1 MPTYLYWG
9 EDEFQIAQEAQKLH
23 LELLDPSWLD
33 FNFVKIVAMADEQII
48 DGLNYS
54 ATPPFG
60 SGDRLTWLV
69 DTTITQKCSDT
80 IRAELDRTLAN
91 LPPNSHLLLTT
102 SNKPDGRLKSTKLL
116 QKYAIVKEFSPIPP
130 WKTDAIVTFIKKA
143 SQTYNLE
150 LSETGL
156 ELMAEAVGNDSRR
169 LHMELEKLK
178 LWQGDRP
185 GQLDIEAISS
195 LVNATAHNSLQLAK
209 AILEGDLD
217 RSLTLL
223 AELLRNNEAGLKIC
237 ATLTGQFRTWL
248 WVRLLIE
255 SGERDD
261 RKIAEAAG
269 VGNPK
274 RIYFLKQ
281 EIRPVKASQLLAT
294 MPILL
299 HLEADLKR
307 GREETG
313 DAANGNY
320 SIVRRIECLVGAWA
334 DQLALVI
341 Y

>member
-9 EDEFQIAQEAQKLH
+9 EDEFQIAQAVQKLH
-23 LELLDPSWLD
+23 HALLDPSWLD
-33 FNFVKIVAMADEQII
+33 FNFVKITAMADEQII

-60 SGDRLTWLV
+60 SGDRLTWLAN
-69 DTTITQKCSDT
+69 TTITQKCSDAV
-80 IRAELDRTLAN
+80 RFELDRTLAN
-91 LPPNSHLLLTT
+91 LPPNSHLLFTT

-116 QKYAIVKEFSPIPP
+116 QKYATVKEFSPIPP
-130 WKTDAIVTFIKKA
+130 WKTDAIVTFIQKTA
-143 SQTYNLE
+143 QTYKLE
-150 LSETGL
+150 LTEAGL

-178 LWQGDRP
+178 LWQGDRQ
-185 GQLDIEAISS
+185 GKVGTEAITS

-209 AILEGDLD
+209 AVLVGDLD
-217 RSLTLL
+217 RSLSLL

-237 ATLTGQFRTWL
+237 ATLSGQFRTWL
-248 WVRLLIE
+248 WVRLLVD

-261 RKIAEAAG
+261 RHIAEAAG

-281 EIRPVKASQLLAT
+281 EIRPVKASQLLQA

-307 GREETG
+307 GREET
-313 DAANGNY
+313 AMLQTA
-320 SIVRRIECLVGAWA
+320 II
-334 DQLALVI
+334 QLCGVLSA
-341 Y
+341 

>member
-9 EDEFQIAQEAQKLH
+9 EDEFQIAQAVQELH
-23 LELLDPSWLD
+23 HALLDPMWLD

-60 SGDRLTWLV
+60 SGDRLTWLAS
-69 DTTITQKCSDT
+69 TTITQKCSDT
-80 IRAELDRTLAN
+80 VRSELDRTLAN

-102 SNKPDGRLKSTKLL
+102 SSKPDGRLKSTKLL
-116 QKYAIVKEFSPIPP
+116 QKSAIVKEFSPIPP
-130 WKTDAIVTFIKKA
+130 WKTDAIVTFIKKTA
-143 SQTYNLE
+143 QNHQLE
-150 LSETGL
+150 LTEAGV
-156 ELMAEAVGNDSRR
+156 ELLADTVGNNSRR

-178 LWQGDRP
+178 LWQGDRQ
-185 GQLDIEAISS
+185 GQVDTDAIAS

-209 AILEGDLD
+209 AILAGDLD
-217 RSLTLL
+217 RSLSLL
-223 AELLRNNEAGLKIC
+223 AELMGNNEASLKIC

-248 WVRLLIE
+248 WVRLLVE

-261 RKIAEAAG
+261 RKIAEVAG

-281 EIRPVKASQLLAT
+281 EIRPVSASQLLQA

-299 HLEADLKR
+299 QLEADLKR
-307 GREETG
+307 GREE
-313 DAANGNY
+313 AAMLQTA
-320 SIVRRIECLVGAWA
+320 IV
-334 DQLALVI
+334 QLYDRLSSQAR
-341 Y
+341 